1 MRAAVYRRFGG
12 PEVVRI
18 ETVARP
24 EPRATEVLIR
34 VRASTVSAADYRA
47 RSKDVPA
54 GLALP
59 SSLVLGIV
67 RPRRP
72 ILGMDIAGVVEAV
85 GARVTLFAP
94 GDEVIAMLGSRFGG
108 HAEYAVAD
116 ESSAITLKPASATF
130 GEAAS
135 LVFGGITARA
145 FLNQAVF
152 GGTTALTLLDKAPVE
167 AGSKILVN
175 GASGAVGSAA
185 VQLAKAAGA
194 HVTAVCS
201 AGNAPLVG
209 SLGADLVLD
218 YVATDFV
225 ASNSRYDVVI
235 DCVGNAPVS
244 RVHPIVAFGGA
255 VLLIAGDLGSLVT
268 ASRASRKYGFSVVTT
283 PGPYRAADLA
293 HLVTLFDAGHLRPVI
308 DGTYPLDE
316 ITDAHRRVDSH
327 RKRGAVVLDHGQP
340 NDFPIGWL
348 STDAKNNA
356 RSSHH

>member
-1 MRAAVYRRFGG
+1 MKAAVYRRFGG
-12 PEVVRI
+12 PEVVHI
-18 ETVARP
+18 ENVARP

-34 VRASTVSAADYRA
+34 VRASTVSSADYRA

-59 SSLVLGIV
+59 SSLVLGV
-67 RPRRP
+67 VKPRRP
-72 ILGMDIAGVVEAV
+72 ILGMDIAGVVETV

-94 GDEVIAMLGSRFGG
+94 GDEVIGMLGSRFGG

-145 FLNQAVF
+145 FLNQ
-152 GGTTALTLLDKAPVE
+152 TPLET
-167 AGSKILVN
+167 GSRVLVN

-201 AGNAPLVG
+201 AGNASLVA
-209 SLGADLVLD
+209 SFGADRVLD
-218 YVATDFV
+218 YRATDFV
-225 ASNSRYDVVI
+225 ASDSRYDVVM

-244 RVHPIVAFGGA
+244 RVHPIVASGGA
-255 VLLIAGDLGSLVT
+255 VLLVAGDLGSLVT
-268 ASRASRKYGFSVVTT
+268 ASRASRKYGLSVVTT

-293 HLVTLFDAGHLRPVI
+293 HLVSLFDAGQLRPVI

-327 RKRGAVVLDHGQP
+327 RKRGAVVLDHGQL
-340 NDFPIGWL
+340 DG
-348 STDAKNNA
+348 
-356 RSSHH
+356 

>member
-1 MRAAVYRRFGG
+1 MKAAVYRRFGG
-12 PEVVRI
+12 PEVVHI
-18 ETVARP
+18 ENVARP

-34 VRASTVSAADYRA
+34 VRASTVSSADYRA

-59 SSLVLGIV
+59 SSLVLGV
-67 RPRRP
+67 VKPRRP
-72 ILGMDIAGVVEAV
+72 ILGMDIAGVVETL

-94 GDEVIAMLGSRFGG
+94 GDEVIGMLGSRFGG

-145 FLNQAVF
+145 FLNQAP
-152 GGTTALTLLDKAPVE
+152 LE
-167 AGSKILVN
+167 AGSRVLVN

-201 AGNAPLVG
+201 AGNASLVA
-209 SLGADLVLD
+209 SFGADRVLD
-218 YVATDFV
+218 YRATDFV
-225 ASNSRYDVVI
+225 ASNSRYDVVM

-244 RVHPIVAFGGA
+244 RVHPIVASGGA
-255 VLLIAGDLGSLVT
+255 VLLVAGDLGSLVT
-268 ASRASRKYGFSVVTT
+268 ASRASRKYGLSVVTT

-293 HLVTLFDAGHLRPVI
+293 HLVSLFDAGQLRPVI

-327 RKRGAVVLDHGQP
+327 RKRGAVVLDHGQL
-340 NDFPIGWL
+340 DG
-348 STDAKNNA
+348 
-356 RSSHH
+356 